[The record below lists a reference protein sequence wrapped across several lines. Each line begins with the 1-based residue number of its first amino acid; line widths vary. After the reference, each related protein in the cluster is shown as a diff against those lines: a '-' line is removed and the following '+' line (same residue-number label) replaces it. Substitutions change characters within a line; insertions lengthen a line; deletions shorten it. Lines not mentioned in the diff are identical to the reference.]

1 MASKRHFG
9 RRSKTAFVNYRGEV
23 LHPLFEFVSTESVVS
38 DDSICDFRNAFQK
51 SKLFKAYNLHNHLD
65 VWKDID
71 PSEEVLSG
79 FDSFSEIVPSYFL
92 SPTED
97 SKSSFFG
104 LIKMVWLVQN
114 CRLNKCLQFLKAP

>member
-51 SKLFKAYNLHNHLD
+51 F
-65 VWKDID
+65 
-71 PSEEVLSG
+71 
-79 FDSFSEIVPSYFL
+79 
-92 SPTED
+92 
-97 SKSSFFG
+97 
-104 LIKMVWLVQN
+104 
-114 CRLNKCLQFLKAP
+114 